1 MGLFLKNTATGREAE
16 QDKYAP
22 VMRRQSADCAVW
34 FLLLSYVYLS
44 SPHTTPRH
52 VSRNNL
58 LPVSSQS
65 SCAAS
70 RTSPVFDA
78 PIPGSTHAGVF
89 MRFISVRQSDNFCRH
104 DNAPAATIR
113 TPHRY
118 STPRA
123 GRARHIIYFTK
134 RPHFHILTPTSR
146 HKHTT
151 SREKYHKTTK

>member
-1 MGLFLKNTATGREAE
+1 VLALIELSLNIEFTNWMF
-16 QDKYAP
+16 
-22 VMRRQSADCAVW
+22 ADIH
-34 FLLLSYVYLS
+34 FLLLSDVDLS
-44 SPHTTPRH
+44 SPHATPRH

-65 SCAAS
+65 SCTAS
-70 RTSPVFDA
+70 RTSPVSDA

-89 MRFISVRQSDNFCRH
+89 MRFISVRQSDIFCRH
-104 DNAPAATIR
+104 GDASADTIR
-113 TPHRY
+113 TRHRC
-118 STPRA
+118 SAPRA

-134 RPHFHILTPTSR
+134 HPHFHILTPTSR